1 MGTDLRQLFGGG
13 KSMRY
18 FGLVESSE
26 ISSWM
31 HLGTARTK
39 KASEPGLLPT
49 HIYLSVWFLAASIVG
64 SGSTYKI

>member
-31 HLGTARTK
+31 HLGTAVPK
-39 KASEPGLLPT
+39 KLVSQGFSQLT
-49 HIYLSVWFLAASIVG
+49 FIYLFGFWLHRL
-64 SGSTYKI
+64 